1 MIQSAVMDEFEEL
14 SGSEAAGAA
23 PAPAL
28 VDPAS
33 EFLEREKEEL
43 GDVLGETQGMKV
55 LDVSQ
60 SILSCIFF
68 FIRVLRKF
76 YNAQVYPGRT
86 LSM

>member
-1 MIQSAVMDEFEEL
+1 MDEFEEL

-43 GDVLGETQGMKV
+43 GDVLGETQGV
-55 LDVSQ
+55 
-60 SILSCIFF
+60 
-68 FIRVLRKF
+68 
-76 YNAQVYPGRT
+76 
-86 LSM
+86 